1 MTRRVDVCGQRS
13 ARTPFPRKRVK
24 AGGDCCA
31 AAFPLRRA
39 STNQTSGHI
48 NPAADRMS
56 RLAQHYARLG
66 LTPGAS
72 HAEIAAAFRAHAL
85 RQHPDCGGSASTF
98 AALHAARDALL
109 SAPPGAGELGS
120 LRMYRH
126 GGSAERA
133 SDKWA
138 LLGAVILP
146 TAVGMAVGLRL
157 LYVDAGNAAEGR
169 GVRAGGNSRVRLSDL
184 RRMGSGEGAE
194 RVTAVNELVGGSE
207 PVVVG
212 EGGATPAAAAAVRV
226 DPAPAPERPRERS
239 S

>member
-1 MTRRVDVCGQRS
+1 
-13 ARTPFPRKRVK
+13 
-24 AGGDCCA
+24 
-31 AAFPLRRA
+31 
-39 STNQTSGHI
+39 
-48 NPAADRMS
+48 
-56 RLAQHYARLG
+56 
-66 LTPGAS
+66 
-72 HAEIAAAFRAHAL
+72 
-85 RQHPDCGGSASTF
+85 
-98 AALHAARDALL
+98 
-109 SAPPGAGELGS
+109 
-120 LRMYRH
+120 MYRH